1 MQDDFGDM
9 LPSQSEIVKRLDAG
23 DSRMGRLEEGLEA
36 NTRATESMAR
46 DVSALVEF
54 LNAMRGAFKVLNW
67 LGRLAK
73 PLGYIVVLATAV
85 LSFWAALKGGKS

>member
-1 MQDDFGDM
+1 MQDDYGDL

-23 DSRMGRLEEGLEA
+23 DSRMGRLEEGLDK
-36 NTRATESMAR
+36 NTKATESMAR
-46 DVSALVEF
+46 DVAMLVEF

-73 PLGYIVVLATAV
+73 PLGYIVVLATAL
-85 LSFWAALKGGKS
+85 LSFWAAIKGGRS